1 MIAIKNGLNIEVWK
15 LTDID
20 NVNLEVDQVKFLFI
34 KVLMAQLDEA
44 HPFLFYKL

>member
-20 NVNLEVDQVKFLFI
+20 NVNLEVDQVKFL
-34 KVLMAQLDEA
+34 L
-44 HPFLFYKL
+44 Y